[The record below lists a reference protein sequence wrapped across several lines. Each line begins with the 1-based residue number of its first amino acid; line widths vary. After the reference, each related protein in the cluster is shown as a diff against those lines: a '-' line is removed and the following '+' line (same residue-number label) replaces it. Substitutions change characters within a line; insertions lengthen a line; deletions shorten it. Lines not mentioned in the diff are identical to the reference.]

1 MGTGTVNSACI
12 RVGRPLRGRRCCLA
26 IGGLS
31 LLALSV
37 FAADPSVLAKVLGTA
52 EVSYPARIAAARALS
67 RTLANEDITAL
78 YGFLDRKA
86 ADDPSQPGE
95 LDAIKNDVVNQ
106 LKAQNRFPLELPSRL
121 MAMYG
126 DRSHDEVWRDYC
138 IQHLGDIVPEIR
150 DEAGREKAIRVLWSA
165 TDERQG
171 SIPGTGLIALF
182 NLCGGKG
189 VDRAQVAA
197 KALAM
202 VKDPGYGEPA
212 KITALQIG
220 AKLGD
225 QALLPLAR
233 KLAAGG
239 AIPIRMS
246 AMACLGMLGDKS
258 DLELLK
264 ASESSTDVRLST
276 AAQAAI
282 KRLSVK
288 RTQE

>member
-1 MGTGTVNSACI
+1 MSTGTVNSACI

-106 LKAQNRFPLELPSRL
+106 LKAQNRFPLELPGRL

-220 AKLGD
+220 AKLGEKTI
-225 QALLPLAR
+225 LPLAR
-233 KLAAGG
+233 QLAQKAT
-239 AIPIRMS
+239 ISLRVS
-246 AMACLGMLGDKS
+246 AMACVGTLGNAS
-258 DLELLK
+258 DLDWLREYENATDIRLK
-264 ASESSTDVRLST
+264 TSS
-276 AAQAAI
+276 QAA
-282 KRLSVK
+282 VK
-288 RTQE
+288 QLRARK